1 MSRSTYRIPLISL
14 AFLIVM
20 ICHSCFDLDL
30 VEKGEVTL
38 TTDWSQKDQTVPLPV
53 SYAVK
58 INNQLLHF
66 SATSNPLPDLL
77 PDNYPVWIYNT
88 PEHIQING
96 NLAKVDQENGLVH
109 PSPEWLFTAFGIVP
123 FENNTVKTFTVK
135 MQQQVRQLTIQL
147 KPIGSTASKV
157 KAIQAILS
165 GISGTWNFEKDLVE
179 GPALK
184 IPLNFQKQV
193 DGTWLANVR
202 LLGIVD
208 SPQHVD
214 GKIIFH
220 DGDPVDLHFTAD
232 LSMELADFNNNKQQP
247 KRLAANVD
255 THTEAGFEIRVND
268 WKEVQESGIAW

>member
-109 PSPEWLFTAFGIVP
+109 PSPGWLFTAFGIVP

>member
-1 MSRSTYRIPLISL
+1 
-14 AFLIVM
+14 M

-30 VEKGEVTL
+30 VERGEITL
-38 TTDWSQKDQTVPLPV
+38 TIDWSQKDQTVPVPV
-53 SYAVK
+53 SYTVK

-66 SATSNPLPDLL
+66 NSSSNPLPDLL

-96 NLAKVDQENGLVH
+96 NLAKVQQENGLVQ
-109 PSPEWLFTAFGIVP
+109 PTPGWLFTAFGIVP

-157 KAIQAILS
+157 KAIQASLS
-165 GISGTWNFEKDLVE
+165 GVAGSWNFEKDLAE

-184 IPLNFQKQV
+184 VPLNFQKQV

-232 LSMELADFNNNKQQP
+232 LSTELADFNNNKQQP
-247 KRLAANVD
+247 KRLGANVD

>member
-30 VEKGEVTL
+30 VERGEVTL

-109 PSPEWLFTAFGIVP
+109 PSPGWLFTAFGIVP